1 MALFF
6 LLIGLEV
13 KRELLDGHLS
23 KPSQVVLPGAAAIG
37 GMVVPALIYWALNKD
52 NPAALGG
59 WAIPMATDIAFALGV
74 LALLGKRVPV
84 SLKLFLMTLAIIDD
98 LGAIIVIAI
107 FYSGELSSASLA
119 GAGACL
125 VALIAMNRLGVVK
138 LGPYL
143 IIGLILWV
151 CVLKSGV
158 HATLAGVTL
167 AFCIPLRTKNAEPSP
182 LLGLEH
188 ALHPWV
194 AYGILP
200 LFAFANA
207 GVSLAGVNLESF
219 THHVPMGIAAGLL
232 VGKTVGV
239 FGLTW
244 LAVKTGLAALP
255 TGANWGQVMGVAIL
269 CGIGF
274 TMSLFIGGLAF
285 HDGAAATQVQLGVIG
300 GSLLSIV
307 AGALDMK
314 IRDLLR
320 ASASAAVLSAM
331 LSTAAFAQEEPAP
344 ADDVNTVDTIVV
356 TVNKREQN
364 LQDVPATVTAL
375 SGELMQDAGVKDIKD
390 LQILTPG
397 LTVTS
402 TSNETVTTA
411 RIRGVGTVGD
421 NPGLESSVGIVID
434 GVYRPRNG

>member
-1 MALFF
+1 MPLRSTFTRFFQLEAASGLLLIAAAALALIINNSPLSWLYSSFLETPVVTQVGALQIAKPALLWINDGLMALFF

-13 KRELLDGHLS
+13 KREVLDGQLS
-23 KPSQVVLPGAAAIG
+23 KPSQIVLPGAAAIG
-37 GMVVPALIYWALNKD
+37 GMVVPALLYWFLNRD
-52 NPAALGG
+52 NPAALSG

-107 FYSGELSSASLA
+107 FYSGTLSTLSLA
-119 GAGACL
+119 LAASCI

-138 LGPYL
+138 LGPYM

-182 LLGLEH
+182 LLTLEH

-207 GVSLAGVNLESF
+207 GLSLSGVTMESF
-219 THHVPMGIAAGLL
+219 THDVPMGIAVGLL
-232 VGKTVGV
+232 LGKTLGV

-244 LAVKTGLAALP
+244 LAVKIGIAALP
-255 TGANWGQVMGVAIL
+255 QGANWGQVLGVAIL

-274 TMSLFIGGLAF
+274 TMSLFVGSLAF
-285 HDGAAATQVQLGVIG
+285 EPGVSEYAGMDRMGILTGSILAALIGYAVTAAA
-300 GSLLSIV
+300 S
-307 AGALDMK
+307 
-314 IRDLLR
+314 R
-320 ASASAAVLSAM
+320 
-331 LSTAAFAQEEPAP
+331 
-344 ADDVNTVDTIVV
+344 
-356 TVNKREQN
+356 KR
-364 LQDVPATVTAL
+364 TAL
-375 SGELMQDAGVKDIKD
+375 QS
-390 LQILTPG
+390 
-397 LTVTS
+397 
-402 TSNETVTTA
+402 
-411 RIRGVGTVGD
+411 
-421 NPGLESSVGIVID
+421 
-434 GVYRPRNG
+434 

>member
-1 MALFF
+1 MPLRSTFTRFFQLEAASGLLLIAAAALALIINNSSLSWLYSGLLDTPVVAQIGALKIAKPLLLWINDGLMAMFF

-13 KRELLDGHLS
+13 KREVLDGQLS
-23 KPSQVVLPGAAAIG
+23 QPSQIVLPGAAAIG
-37 GMVVPALIYWALNKD
+37 GMVVPALVYWFLNRD
-52 NPAALGG
+52 DPTALGG

-107 FYSGELSSASLA
+107 FYSGTLSTLSLA
-119 GAGACL
+119 LAAACII
-125 VALIAMNRLGVVK
+125 ALITMNRLGVVK
-138 LGPYL
+138 LGPYM

-182 LLGLEH
+182 LLTLEH

-207 GVSLAGVNLESF
+207 GLSLSGITVESF
-219 THHVPMGIAAGLL
+219 THHVPMGIAIGLL
-232 VGKTVGV
+232 LGKTVGV

-244 LAVKTGLAALP
+244 LAVKIGIATLP
-255 TGANWGQVMGVAIL
+255 QGANWGQVLGVAML

-274 TMSLFIGGLAF
+274 TMSLFVGSLAF
-285 HDGAAATQVQLGVIG
+285 EPGVSDYAGMDRMGILTGSILAALIG
-300 GSLLSIV
+300 YAV
-307 AGALDMK
+307 TAM
-314 IRDLLR
+314 
-320 ASASAAVLSAM
+320 ASRKSAVLQS
-331 LSTAAFAQEEPAP
+331 
-344 ADDVNTVDTIVV
+344 
-356 TVNKREQN
+356 
-364 LQDVPATVTAL
+364 
-375 SGELMQDAGVKDIKD
+375 
-390 LQILTPG
+390 
-397 LTVTS
+397 
-402 TSNETVTTA
+402 
-411 RIRGVGTVGD
+411 
-421 NPGLESSVGIVID
+421 
-434 GVYRPRNG
+434 

>member
-1 MALFF
+1 MPLRSTFTRFFQLEAASGLLLIAAAALALIINNSPLSHLYAGLLDVPVVAQVGALQIAKPLLLWINDGLMALFF

-13 KRELLDGHLS
+13 KRELLEGHLS

-37 GMVVPALIYWALNKD
+37 GMVVPALIYWFLNRD

-107 FYSGELSSASLA
+107 FYSHELSTLSLA
-119 GAGACL
+119 LAGACL

-138 LGPYL
+138 LGPYMV
-143 IIGLILWV
+143 IGLILWV

-167 AFCIPLRTKNAEPSP
+167 AFCIPLRTHNAEASP
-182 LLGLEH
+182 LLSLEH

-194 AYGILP
+194 AFGILP

-219 THHVPMGIAAGLL
+219 THPVPMGIAAGLL
-232 VGKTVGV
+232 IGKTVGV

-244 LAVKTGLAALP
+244 LAVRAGIAALP
-255 TGANWGQVMGVAIL
+255 HGANWGQLLGVAIL

-274 TMSLFIGGLAF
+274 TMSLFVGSLAF
-285 HDGAAATQVQLGVIG
+285 IPGSSDYAGMDRMGILTGSILAAVIG
-300 GSLLSIV
+300 Y
-307 AGALDMK
+307 A
-314 IRDLLR
+314 
-320 ASASAAVLSAM
+320 
-331 LSTAAFAQEEPAP
+331 
-344 ADDVNTVDTIVV
+344 
-356 TVNKREQN
+356 
-364 LQDVPATVTAL
+364 VTAVASRKPAAPL
-375 SGELMQDAGVKDIKD
+375 
-390 LQILTPG
+390 
-397 LTVTS
+397 
-402 TSNETVTTA
+402 
-411 RIRGVGTVGD
+411 
-421 NPGLESSVGIVID
+421 
-434 GVYRPRNG
+434 

>member
-1 MALFF
+1 MPLRSTFTRFFQLEAASGLLLIAAAALALIINNSPLSSFYNSFLEVPVAVQIGALQIAKPSLLWINDGLMALFF

-107 FYSGELSSASLA
+107 FYSGDLSTASLA

-182 LLGLEH
+182 LLSLEH

-274 TMSLFIGGLAF
+274 TMSLFVGSLAF
-285 HDGAAATQVQLGVIG
+285 VPGSSEYAGMDRMGILTGSILAALIG
-300 GSLLSIV
+300 Y
-307 AGALDMK
+307 A
-314 IRDLLR
+314 
-320 ASASAAVLSAM
+320 
-331 LSTAAFAQEEPAP
+331 
-344 ADDVNTVDTIVV
+344 
-356 TVNKREQN
+356 
-364 LQDVPATVTAL
+364 VTAMA
-375 SGELMQDAGVKDIKD
+375 SRK
-390 LQILTPG
+390 
-397 LTVTS
+397 
-402 TSNETVTTA
+402 
-411 RIRGVGTVGD
+411 
-421 NPGLESSVGIVID
+421 
-434 GVYRPRNG
+434 

>member
-1 MALFF
+1 MPLRSTFTRFFQLEAASGLLLIAAAALALIINNSPLSHLYNAFLDTPVVAQVGALKIAKPALLWINDGLMALFF

-52 NPAALGG
+52 NPAALAG

-98 LGAIIVIAI
+98 LGAIIVIAL
-107 FYSGELSSASLA
+107 FYSADLSTASLA

-125 VALIAMNRLGVVK
+125 IALIAMNRLGVIK
-138 LGPYL
+138 LGPYM

-167 AFCIPLRTKNAEPSP
+167 AFCIPLRTKNAETSP
-182 LLGLEH
+182 LLSLEH

-194 AYGILP
+194 AYAILP

-207 GVSLAGVNLESF
+207 GVSLTGVSLESF
-219 THHVPMGIAAGLL
+219 THSVPMGIAAGLL
-232 VGKTVGV
+232 IGKTVGV

-244 LAVKTGLAALP
+244 LAIKTGIASLP
-255 TGANWGQVMGVAIL
+255 SGANWGQVMGVAIL

-274 TMSLFIGGLAF
+274 TMSLFVGSLAF
-285 HDGAAATQVQLGVIG
+285 VPGSSEYAGMDRMGILTGSILAALIG
-300 GSLLSIV
+300 Y
-307 AGALDMK
+307 A
-314 IRDLLR
+314 
-320 ASASAAVLSAM
+320 
-331 LSTAAFAQEEPAP
+331 
-344 ADDVNTVDTIVV
+344 
-356 TVNKREQN
+356 
-364 LQDVPATVTAL
+364 VTAMASRKQAL
-375 SGELMQDAGVKDIKD
+375 VQA
-390 LQILTPG
+390 
-397 LTVTS
+397 
-402 TSNETVTTA
+402 
-411 RIRGVGTVGD
+411 
-421 NPGLESSVGIVID
+421 
-434 GVYRPRNG
+434 

>member
-1 MALFF
+1 MPLRSTFTRFFQLEAASGLLLIAAAALALIINNSPLSHLYASFLDVPVVAQIGALKIAKPALLWINDGLMALFF

-13 KRELLDGHLS
+13 KRELLDGQLS

-107 FYSGELSSASLA
+107 FYSTDLSGASLA
-119 GAGACL
+119 GAAACL
-125 VALIAMNRLGVVK
+125 IALIAMNRLGVVK
-138 LGPYL
+138 LGPYM
-143 IIGLILWV
+143 IVGLILWV

-182 LLGLEH
+182 LLTLEH

-194 AYGILP
+194 AYAILP

-207 GVSLAGVNLESF
+207 GVSLVGVNLESF

-232 VGKTVGV
+232 LGKTIGV
-239 FGLTW
+239 LGFTW
-244 LAVKTGLAALP
+244 VMVKTGLAALP
-255 TGANWGQVMGVAIL
+255 AGANWGQVLGVAVL

-274 TMSLFIGGLAF
+274 TMSLFVGSLAF
-285 HDGAAATQVQLGVIG
+285 VPGSSEYAGMDRMGILTGSILAALIG
-300 GSLLSIV
+300 Y
-307 AGALDMK
+307 A
-314 IRDLLR
+314 
-320 ASASAAVLSAM
+320 
-331 LSTAAFAQEEPAP
+331 
-344 ADDVNTVDTIVV
+344 
-356 TVNKREQN
+356 
-364 LQDVPATVTAL
+364 VTAMASRKQAL
-375 SGELMQDAGVKDIKD
+375 VQA
-390 LQILTPG
+390 
-397 LTVTS
+397 
-402 TSNETVTTA
+402 
-411 RIRGVGTVGD
+411 
-421 NPGLESSVGIVID
+421 
-434 GVYRPRNG
+434 